1 MSDELIRILL
11 ELLVK
16 IFDCNLLEMQK
27 LKIIESLVGSNY
39 LNELVYKIIDK
50 NPNDIELIRS
60 VMSICH
66 SILILNP
73 ARLNDLIKTI
83 DKTELTIFRVKS
95 KELINEFD
103 EKIGEV
109 KREIEEQTKKRIL
122 PKIEKILTSTNLKE
136 NENKDPPE
144 IFYEVPIIPS
154 LDEITSKKPTF
165 LIKNIINGAYKS
177 VEQYLDIHF
186 RLLREDFLRPL
197 REGINEFRDIIE
209 EEKRTKAP
217 NLQSIESRELMK
229 KISTIDGL
237 RAYLNVTFS
246 EIACS
251 EKGLSIILQLDA
263 EKLKNVK
270 WESSKR
276 LMFGS
281 LVCLSNDFFNENFI
295 VAVVCDSDP
304 RRLKKGIVNVKLED
318 FSGINIDEEFLIN
331 DQKKYIMFETTA
343 FYEAYCHV
351 LNALKCF
358 KDDNFPFKSQIV
370 ECIKDTNPPDYLIRS
385 PLVDLRTLISENTD
399 IDPHTGNYLFT
410 SSIDYA
416 KKCSIYDER
425 RWPSPTQMNLDESQY
440 KAIKLA
446 LTQKITLIQGPPGT
460 GKTFI
465 GVKIVKMLLNNRN
478 LWCWNLKNGQHVP
491 ILMICYTNHALDQ
504 FLEYCMKECNL
515 NERVVRIGGRS
526 QSKHLESFLLKNVKN
541 KARKERKLDKSLFK
555 ETMRQRDEVRE
566 LENQIKNHLK
576 LVSIGK
582 RKIIPLHE
590 LGNVMQLKYYQQL
603 KTEEGFLNWLG
614 FEKKNQENNSSEQ
627 KEEKF
632 NSTNDDSFRKVDNKG
647 EAINPII
654 ENIEKI
660 TKKQVESKKEENI
673 SSNAANTIKFGPNN
687 TVTDEDSLS
696 DYYDDKEENDRML
709 DEDFEIAMNTKI
721 LKIQEDEND
730 FDLWKFKEKFNIIN
744 DDGFRKVGNKGVTIN
759 PIKEKIE
766 KITKNQVEKEIY
778 TNNLWSLSEDDRIC
792 LYTYWANL
800 FRKKQNEEIKYL
812 KPKYTESLKSLSELR
827 LQEDMMIMQNA
838 LIGIFIF
845 L

>member
-209 EEKRTKAP
+209 EAKRTKVP
-217 NLQSIESRELMK
+217 NLQLIESRELMK
-229 KISTIDGL
+229 KISAIDGL

-246 EIACS
+246 ELACS
-251 EKGLSIILQLDA
+251 EKGLSLILQLDV
-263 EKLKNVK
+263 EKLKNIK

-295 VAVVCDSDP
+295 VAVICDSDP

-358 KDDNFPFKSQIV
+358 KEDNFPFKSQIV

-399 IDPHTGNYLFT
+399 IDPLTGNYLFT

-425 RWPSPTQMNLDESQY
+425 RWPSPTQMKLDESQY

-465 GVKIVKMLLNNRN
+465 GVKIVKMLLNNSN
-478 LWCWNLKNGQHVP
+478 LWGWNNSQHVP

-504 FLEYCMKECNL
+504 FLEYCMNDCNL
-515 NERVVRIGGRS
+515 YEGVVRIGGRS
-526 QSKHLESFLLKNVKN
+526 QSKNLESFLLKNVKL
-541 KARKERKLDKSLFK
+541 KVRKERKLSKSLFK
-555 ETMRQRDEVRE
+555 ETMRQRDEVRN
-566 LENQIKNHLK
+566 LENRIKNHLK
-576 LVSIGK
+576 MVNFGK
-582 RKIIPLHE
+582 RKIISLHK
-590 LGNVMQLKYYQQL
+590 LRNFMQSEYYQQL
-603 KTEEGFLNWLG
+603 KTDEQLLKWLG
-614 FEKKNQENNSSEQ
+614 FERKLEENNSIYQENT
-627 KEEKF
+627 KK
-632 NSTNDDSFRKVDNKG
+632 
-647 EAINPII
+647 III
-654 ENIEKI
+654 E
-660 TKKQVESKKEENI
+660 Q
-673 SSNAANTIKFGPNN
+673 NN
-687 TVTDEDSLS
+687 TVIEEDSLS

-709 DEDFEIAMNTKI
+709 DEDFENSTNKTI
-721 LKIQEDEND
+721 LKIHEDEDD
-730 FDLWKFKEKFNIIN
+730 FDLMKLKEKFDIIN
-744 DDGFRKVGNKGVTIN
+744 DDGFRTIGNKGKTIN

-766 KITKNQVEKEIY
+766 KITKNQVEKEIH
-778 TNNLWSLSEDDRIC
+778 THDLWILSEDDRIS
-792 LYTYWANL
+792 LYTLWVNL

-812 KPKYTESLKSLSELR
+812 KPKYIKSLKTLNELR
-827 LQEDMMIMQNA
+827 LQEDMMIMQKA
-838 LIGIFIF
+838 FIGIFIF
-845 L
+845 ISYICCFKNFLLKRTSFKEVIMASVLTKATFSVYLR